1 MREIGGEGQK
11 WEGDAEKRER
21 ERKGEKRVGKGRRG
35 KSPEGGG
42 GWNSKRRE
50 KNGVGGGRKEK
61 QYLASI
67 PAISQTKWLHQGIIQ
82 NDRRHSF
89 PSTKERK
96 KEAIPI
102 LVPNYINSSKTYFI
116 LDPSSTATPVLIKTS
131 SVNKWHSR
139 TLHSSPNRFD
149 RLVCLENC
157 IDVWPSGSK
166 RIRDEEQTKNVLSNQ
181 TGCIFPPRW

>member
-42 GWNSKRRE
+42 GVELKEERKKWSGRREKRKTVSCFHPCHITDQMATPRNNSKRQAPFFSVN
-50 KNGVGGGRKEK
+50 KRK
-61 QYLASI
+61 
-67 PAISQTKWLHQGIIQ
+67 
-82 NDRRHSF
+82 
-89 PSTKERK
+89 K

-139 TLHSSPNRFD
+139 TLHSRPQS
-149 RLVCLENC
+149 V
-157 IDVWPSGSK
+157 
-166 RIRDEEQTKNVLSNQ
+166 
-181 TGCIFPPRW
+181 